1 MITQRQVAMLEPW
14 LKDVQESEIPELR
27 SLAAGIYRD
36 YDAVRAALSTEYS
49 NGQTEAQVHR
59 LKLMK
64 RQAYGRASVDQ
75 LRLRALHGSGVTHQQ
90 KLRLDQ
96 NKLPNQQKFI

>member
-14 LKDVQESEIPELR
+14 LNEVQASKIPELC

-36 YDAVRAALSTEYS
+36 YDAVRAALSTAYS

-59 LKLMK
+59 LKLIK
-64 RQAYGRASVDQ
+64 RSMYGRANFDLLKRRV
-75 LRLRALHGSGVTHQQ
+75 LHQRKKRQRTEKKKPATSFQ
-90 KLRLDQ
+90 DDYAA
-96 NKLPNQQKFI
+96 